1 MDKIIDDIIINEKLS
16 VEAVELDSAIVD
28 VAKGYFS
35 FVEDERMKVT
45 VADGLVRIHELSQS
59 DVKQHIIIIDVD
71 SKDVTVGMSCPPKPF
86 VEKEFLETVRRCL
99 DVDGVLMLNLVCRS
113 ASIYE
118 EVINTTQSVFEQVIE
133 MKMEED
139 VNRIIFCFPQFLRRP
154 ISQSDFTQCLS
165 SIQNESGSSGTL
177 KWNSAE
183 VLALIKSCKIIQ
195 LSNPKPSNPPK
206 KKNNTKKKK
215 KGKRK

>member
-113 ASIYE
+113 AS
-118 EVINTTQSVFEQVIE
+118 N
-133 MKMEED
+133 
-139 VNRIIFCFPQFLRRP
+139 LRRSDQHHP
-154 ISQSDFTQCLS
+154 ICL
-165 SIQNESGSSGTL
+165 
-177 KWNSAE
+177 
-183 VLALIKSCKIIQ
+183 
-195 LSNPKPSNPPK
+195 
-206 KKNNTKKKK
+206 
-215 KGKRK
+215 